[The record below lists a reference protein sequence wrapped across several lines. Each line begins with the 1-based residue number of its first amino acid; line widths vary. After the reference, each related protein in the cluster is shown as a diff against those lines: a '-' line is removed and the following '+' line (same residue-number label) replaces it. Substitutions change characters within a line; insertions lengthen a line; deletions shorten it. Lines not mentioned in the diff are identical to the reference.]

1 MTQCNH
7 EAFSFSNCRKRQV
20 KGNFFGEPISS
31 NGGSLLVREVDRRMG
46 LTMAVARALGDQRQ
60 RGKVRHDVE
69 TMVRQR
75 VHAIALGYEDLNDH
89 DALRDDLVVQTAC
102 ERDGVL
108 ASSSTLCRFE
118 QRAERQWAIAI
129 HQQLVEQFIASF
141 AHRPREL
148 VLDFDA
154 TDDPVHGH
162 QPGRFFH
169 GYYDRYCYLPL
180 YVFCGQQL
188 LVAYLRPSNIDA
200 SKHAWAILS
209 LLVKR
214 FRQAWPGVDVVVRG
228 DSAFCR
234 HRMLDWCERNGVRY
248 IVGLARNAVL
258 EREVQ
263 VACEVARDGF
273 EATGRKCRLFT
284 EFAYA
289 ARTWRRA
296 RRVIARVEHGPKGRN
311 PRFIVTNLDGEANE
325 LYERVYC
332 ARGDMENPWT
342 YCPPSY
348 DLPTVGR
355 FRKSGMRCWDWY
367 ARALARQA
375 RMASQ
380 VAGSARI
387 NQRRRL
393 PSAGGGSLRASSRCF
408 RIQPCSVDP
417 ATPVAAARSSISHSS
432 RSWPAGDG
440 RRSRGGGL
448 VAIPVRRIMAVTDA
462 SVKTSCRAG
471 FQSVAFRSSAIVR
484 LLRPAARQLAHTT
497 PRNSSAARATG
508 PADGSRPGCTHR
520 RTNAPRPRP
529 VRCRR
534 SP

>member
-20 KGNFFGEPISS
+20 MGNFIGEPVSS

-46 LTMAVARALGDQRQ
+46 LTTAVARALGDQRQ

-118 QRAERQWAIAI
+118 QRAEPQWAIAI

-141 AHRPREL
+141 THPPEEL

-214 FRQAWPGVDVVVRG
+214 MWTPPWLASRT
-228 DSAFCR
+228 
-234 HRMLDWCERNGVRY
+234 LNGGR
-248 IVGLARNAVL
+248 
-258 EREVQ
+258 
-263 VACEVARDGF
+263 VACVLCCCFSVYLVTNVPHSAVVPVNETIRD
-273 EATGRKCRLFT
+273 
-284 EFAYA
+284 
-289 ARTWRRA
+289 
-296 RRVIARVEHGPKGRN
+296 ARVKE
-311 PRFIVTNLDGEANE
+311 
-325 LYERVYC
+325 
-332 ARGDMENPWT
+332 
-342 YCPPSY
+342 
-348 DLPTVGR
+348 TVGPWPEACLR
-355 FRKSGMRCWDWY
+355 LWEP
-367 ARALARQA
+367 LA
-375 RMASQ
+375 
-380 VAGSARI
+380 VGSA
-387 NQRRRL
+387 
-393 PSAGGGSLRASSRCF
+393 SRH
-408 RIQPCSVDP
+408 PEG
-417 ATPVAAARSSISHSS
+417 RSE
-432 RSWPAGDG
+432 A
-440 RRSRGGGL
+440 
-448 VAIPVRRIMAVTDA
+448 
-462 SVKTSCRAG
+462 
-471 FQSVAFRSSAIVR
+471 
-484 LLRPAARQLAHTT
+484 
-497 PRNSSAARATG
+497 
-508 PADGSRPGCTHR
+508 
-520 RTNAPRPRP
+520 
-529 VRCRR
+529 
-534 SP
+534 